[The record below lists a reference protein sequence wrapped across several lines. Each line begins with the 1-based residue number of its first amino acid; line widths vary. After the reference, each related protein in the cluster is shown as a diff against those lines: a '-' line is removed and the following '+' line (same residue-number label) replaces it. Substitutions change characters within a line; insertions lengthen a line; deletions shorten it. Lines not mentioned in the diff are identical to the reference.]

1 MSNEYFPDEIYLW
14 IEIFEV
20 IDSVEL
26 DLKHKDFRVRWSKNK
41 PPHGAAFRKYRIDEG
56 GTTT

>member
-1 MSNEYFPDEIYLW
+1 MSNEYFPEEIYLW

-26 DLKHKDFRVRWSKNK
+26 NLKHKDFRVRWSKNK
-41 PPHGAAFRKYRIDEG
+41 PPHGAAFRKYRIDESH
-56 GTTT
+56 